1 MKIAEYIKSKVQ
13 SFGIPVSEAD
23 LLDVMLAS
31 GLGENADDEVT
42 EENIPS
48 VAYGIYSFIPVLLTR
63 PKSISEGGVSMSWD
77 MNGLRA
83 YYSLLCKM
91 YGFEDILSDE
101 DRPKVKF
108 M

>member
-1 MKIAEYIKSKVQ
+1 MTIAEYIKSKVQ

-31 GLGENADDEVT
+31 GLDEKADDEV
-42 EENIPS
+42 EADNMPA
-48 VAYGIYSFIPVLLTR
+48 VAYGIYTFIPVLLTR

-77 MNGLRA
+77 TNGLRA

-91 YGFEDILSDE
+91 YGFEDILSED
-101 DRPKVKF
+101 DRPKVTF

>member
-1 MKIAEYIKSKVQ
+1 MTIAEYIKSKVQ

-31 GLGENADDEVT
+31 GLDEKADEEVAAENMPA
-42 EENIPS
+42 
-48 VAYGIYSFIPVLLTR
+48 VAYGIYTFIPVLLTR

-77 MNGLRA
+77 TNGLRA

-91 YGFEDILSDE
+91 YGFEDILSED
-101 DRPKVKF
+101 DRPKVTF